1 MKLEHTSVEEF
12 KRELLH
18 ILECYLD
25 LEKYQVFFFGSRV
38 TGCGDERSDI
48 DVGILGKE
56 PISDSVMGKIKND
69 VDEMRALYK
78 VDVVDFASVQTDFK
92 QVAMEKIEI
101 IWPVEMKGKVL

>member
-25 LEKYQVFFFGSRV
+25 LKKYEVFFFGSRV
-38 TGCGDERSDI
+38 TGRGDERSDI
-48 DVGILGKE
+48 DVGILGKA
-56 PISDSVMGKIKND
+56 PISESVMRKIRND

-78 VDVVDFASVQTDFK
+78 VDVVDFTCVQDDFK
-92 QVAMEKIEI
+92 RVAMEKVEV
-101 IWPVEMKGKVL
+101 IWPIKRKRKT